1 MRDIE
6 SRTDIETLMNA
17 FYSKALTDET
27 IGFFFTE
34 VAPLNMEV
42 HMPLIVDFWE
52 TIVFG
57 KAAYKGNV
65 LQVHQHIH
73 ELSAF
78 TEAHFAR
85 WVALFQQTVNELFE
99 GDHAELVKQRAESIA
114 TVMRIKL
121 LYGGIGRNKKN
132 AL

>member
-1 MRDIE
+1 MP
-6 SRTDIETLMNA
+6 DIETRSDVEILMTR
-17 FYSKALTDET
+17 FYSKALADEL

-34 VAPLNMEV
+34 VAPLNMET

-73 ELSAF
+73 QLSAF
-78 TEAHFAR
+78 REEHFAR
-85 WVALFQQTVNELFE
+85 WVSLFQQTVNELFD
-99 GDHAELVKQRAESIA
+99 GNHAELVKQRAESIA
-114 TVMRIKL
+114 TVMKIKL
-121 LYGGIGRNKKN
+121 LHGGIGRMN
-132 AL
+132 